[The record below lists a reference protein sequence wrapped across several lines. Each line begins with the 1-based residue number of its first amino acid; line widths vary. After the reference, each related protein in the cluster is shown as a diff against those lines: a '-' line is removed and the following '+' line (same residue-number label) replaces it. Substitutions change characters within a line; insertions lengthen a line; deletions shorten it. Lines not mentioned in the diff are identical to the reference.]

1 MASDRTEVA
10 RHGPGLRVFNC
21 PESLRQDAPMPLTV
35 RYRRTRRTRNVLTL
49 LCGLLPVVLGVLILH
64 LQAERA
70 LQQHAHETATE
81 AVRQFEL
88 MLDNTAQAA
97 RELLPLAGQPCN
109 DVTLALR
116 EQVTRRPFVRSTNLV
131 WDNNLYC
138 SSLFGSF
145 QEAVN
150 PGDYNQGKL
159 WLMNGN
165 PVTPNTALLV
175 YRLSEGRGGALT
187 TLDGYHLSN
196 ILRLI
201 GRQTL
206 LLLQVGNNWLSAD
219 GKVHSDPLPAL
230 PVAQNTLNSSRYAF
244 TVSAGFAEG
253 ETWRYMSDEYPPL
266 FSLLMFFGVI
276 SGAIGHIVQ
285 RRSTSPSHE
294 MLRALEAGEFIP
306 YFQPVVHGDSKN
318 WSGAEVLMRWKHPKE
333 GLVRPDLFIPF
344 AEHSGLIVPMTR
356 SLMQQTAALLGP
368 LSPTFTAPFHIGIN
382 ITASHCQD
390 LQLVDDCRE
399 FLDAFVP
406 GSINLVLELTE
417 RELIEP
423 TAITHRLFDA
433 LHALGVKI
441 AIDDFG
447 TGHSSLGYLRQF
459 NVDFLK
465 IDQSFVAMIGIDAL
479 SRHILDT
486 IIELSAKLD
495 LGIVAEGVE
504 TQAQCDYLTDHNVN
518 FLQGYLFG
526 KPMPATDFIN
536 ALSHH

>member
-1 MASDRTEVA
+1 
-10 RHGPGLRVFNC
+10 
-21 PESLRQDAPMPLTV
+21 MPLTV
-35 RYRRTRRTRNVLTL
+35 RPRRKRSVRILVTL
-49 LCGLLPVVLGVLILH
+49 LCGVLPVLLGGGILYM
-64 LQAERA
+64 QAERA
-70 LQQHAHETATE
+70 LQQSTQNTADE
-81 AVRQFEL
+81 ALRQFEL

-97 RELLPLAGQPCN
+97 SELLPLAGQPCES
-109 DVTLALR
+109 VKLALR

-138 SSLFGSF
+138 SSLFGDF
-145 QEAVN
+145 KEAVN
-150 PGDYNQGKL
+150 PGDYAQGKL

-165 PVTPNTALLV
+165 PVTPDTALLV

-201 GRQTL
+201 GRQTQL
-206 LLLQVGNNWLSAD
+206 VLQVGDNWLSAD
-219 GKVHSDPLPAL
+219 GKVHQGALPPLPI
-230 PVAQNTLNSSRYAF
+230 AQSTLVSSRYAF
-244 TVSAGFAEG
+244 SVSAGFAQG
-253 ETWRYMSDEYPPL
+253 QTWRYMAAEYPPL
-266 FSLLMFFGVI
+266 FSLLIFFGVI
-276 SGAIGHIVQ
+276 SGAIAHVLQ
-285 RRSTSPSHE
+285 RRATSPSHE

-306 YFQPVVHGDSKN
+306 YFQPVVHGDSRQ
-318 WSGAEVLMRWKHPKE
+318 WSGTEVLMRWKHPKE

-368 LSPTFTAPFHIGIN
+368 LSVDFDQPFHIGIN

-390 LQLVDDCRE
+390 LELVEDCRE
-399 FLDAFVP
+399 FLAGFAP

-417 RELIEP
+417 RQLIEP
-423 TAITHRLFDA
+423 TDVTHQLFEQ
-433 LHALGVKI
+433 LHTLGVMI

-447 TGHSSLGYLRQF
+447 TGHSSLGYLRKF

-504 TQAQCDYLTDHNVN
+504 TPAQADYLTAHHVN

-526 KPMPATDFIN
+526 KPMPGADFIA
-536 ALSHH
+536 ALSDR